1 MSAFIN
7 NYRIKLHNAE
17 DNQNE
22 FCVMASR
29 IISYWKTDNDN
40 TLIYVEGLDAPV
52 MVKEPFEIVDGLILR
67 AIGVRKKSIPTI
79 GGVKVKTLKPNT
91 SLDVATVLYHD
102 TSADSVEAELHEP
115 TSEPYSE

>member
-1 MSAFIN
+1 MAAFIN

-29 IISYWKTDNDN
+29 VISYWKTDDGN

-67 AIGVRKKSIPTI
+67 AIGVRKKPNATV
-79 GGVKVKTLKPNT
+79 GGIKVKTLKPAT
-91 SLDVATVLYHD
+91 SLDVATVLYKEED
-102 TSADSVEAELHEP
+102 APNA
-115 TSEPYSE
+115 EPYEE

>member
-1 MSAFIN
+1 MAAFIN

-22 FCVMASR
+22 FCVMANR
-29 IISYWKTDNDN
+29 VISYWKTDDDN

-67 AIGVRKKSIPTI
+67 AIGVRKKPSATV
-79 GGVKVKTLKPNT
+79 GGVKIKTLKPSIGT
-91 SLDVATVLYHD
+91 DVETALLHV
-102 TSADSVEAELHEP
+102 DSVPSVSNEEP
-115 TSEPYSE
+115 EVSE